1 MTSAGIKF
9 VRVGRFAEKMAMFLF
24 GRLHINMHMGMVDY
38 SCIVAHDGL
47 VPVAYEH

>member
-1 MTSAGIKF
+1 MTSTGIKF
-9 VRVGRFAEKMAMFLF
+9 VRAGRFAKKMTMILF